1 MKDEK
6 RNRIFA
12 AVTVNVILLI
22 CILAAVV
29 IYLLAVIID
38 ATRQKAQIQAE
49 ITQLEEDIKNAQGE
63 LDFYQSLELLSDEQ
77 YKAYL
82 LEQALQ
88 NGYRF
93 PDGK

>member
-22 CILAAVV
+22 VILAAVV
-29 IYLLAVIID
+29 IYQLAVIID
-38 ATRQKAQIQAE
+38 ATRQKARIQAE
-49 ITQLEEDIKNAQGE
+49 ITQLEQEINDKKGE
-63 LDFYQSLELLSDEQ
+63 LDFYQSLELLEDEQ
-77 YKAYL
+77 YKEYL
-82 LEQALQ
+82 LTLAIQ

>member
-12 AVTVNVILLI
+12 AATVNVILLI

-29 IYLLAVIID
+29 IYQLAVIID

>member
-29 IYLLAVIID
+29 IYQLAVIID

-49 ITQLEEDIKNAQGE
+49 ITQLEEEIKNAQGE

-77 YKAYL
+77 YRDYL
-82 LEQALQ
+82 LSLALQ

>member
-6 RNRIFA
+6 RNRICA

-22 CILAAVV
+22 VILAAVV
-29 IYLLAVIID
+29 IYQLAVIID
-38 ATRQKAQIQAE
+38 ATRQKARIQAE
-49 ITQLEEDIKNAQGE
+49 ITQLEQEINDKKGE
-63 LDFYQSLELLSDEQ
+63 LDFYQSLELLEDEQ
-77 YKAYL
+77 YKEYL
-82 LEQALQ
+82 LTLAIQ

>member
-1 MKDEK
+1 LKSEK
-6 RNRIFA
+6 RTRMFA

-22 CILAAVV
+22 FILAAVV
-29 IYLLAVIID
+29 IYQLAVIID
-38 ATRQKAQIQAE
+38 ATRQKAQIQTE
-49 ITQLEEDIKNAQGE
+49 IARLEEEIGNKKGE
-63 LDFYQSLELLSDEQ
+63 LDFYQSLELLEDEQ

-82 LEQALQ
+82 LSLALQ

>member
-12 AVTVNVILLI
+12 AVTVNVILLVV
-22 CILAAVV
+22 ILAAVV
-29 IYLLAVIID
+29 IYQLAVIID
-38 ATRQKAQIQAE
+38 ATRKKEQIQTE
-49 ITQLEEDIKNAQGE
+49 IARLEQEINDKKGE
-63 LDFYQSLELLSDEQ
+63 LDFYQSLELLEDEQ
-77 YKAYL
+77 YKEYL
-82 LEQALQ
+82 LTLAIQ

>member
-22 CILAAVV
+22 VTLAAVV
-29 IYLLAVIID
+29 IYQLAVIID
-38 ATRQKAQIQAE
+38 ATRKKEQIQTE
-49 ITQLEEDIKNAQGE
+49 IARLEQEINDKKGE
-63 LDFYQSLELLSDEQ
+63 LDFYQSLELLEDEQ
-77 YKAYL
+77 YKEYL
-82 LEQALQ
+82 LTLAIQ

>member
-1 MKDEK
+1 MKNEK
-6 RNRIFA
+6 RNRMLA

-22 CILAAVV
+22 VILAAVV
-29 IYLLAVIID
+29 IYQLAVIID

-49 ITQLEEDIKNAQGE
+49 IAQLEQEIADKKGE
-63 LDFYQSLELLSDEQ
+63 LDFYQSLELLEDEQ
-77 YKAYL
+77 YREYL
-82 LEQALQ
+82 LSLAIQ